1 MKGLDKFKTEIK
13 AEVDKVKDN
22 DKKKLIKAEAD
33 EIIKHI
39 ESVCDEEYDNLMAQD
54 HKSFVRMWKFVTT
67 KAKDYAINNC
77 AMVKDSLVFGWIDE
91 YVGLDDKAEV
101 EKEKNKAKEN
111 ADDIKKHIEQI
122 KSEVTKKPEPKKTVQ
137 MDILSLANSDKAETS
152 QASIFD
158 LF

>member
-1 MKGLDKFKTEIK
+1 MKGLEKFKTEIK
-13 AEVDKVKDN
+13 AEVDKVKDAK
-22 DKKKLIKAEAD
+22 KKKLIEDEAN

-39 ESVCDEEYDNLMAQD
+39 ESVCDEEYDNLLAQD

-101 EKEKNKAKEN
+101 EAEQKKSKEN
-111 ADDIKKHIEQI
+111 STDIQKHIEQI
-122 KSEVTKKPEPKKTVQ
+122 KAKVTKDKAVQ
-137 MDILSLANSDKAETS
+137 MDMSSLVQSNETS
-152 QASIFD
+152 QVSIFD